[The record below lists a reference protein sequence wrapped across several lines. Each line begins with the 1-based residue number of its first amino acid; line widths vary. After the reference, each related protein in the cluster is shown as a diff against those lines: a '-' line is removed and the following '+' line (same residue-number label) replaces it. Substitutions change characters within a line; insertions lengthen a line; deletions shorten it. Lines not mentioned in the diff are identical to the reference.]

1 MLHKSILACVAL
13 LLLVTPSE
21 ARPKVSIFSG
31 KCLCVCL
38 LPSGTAVDAVY
49 GAKSSSGCL
58 LLEHKTCNAT
68 EDGLV
73 RSGTLETCESLM
85 TTVKVQG
92 RTKTPTRAP

>member
-38 LPSGTAVDAVY
+38 LPSGTARRC
-49 GAKSSSGCL
+49 CL
-58 LLEHKTCNAT
+58 W
-68 EDGLV
+68 G
-73 RSGTLETCESLM
+73 
-85 TTVKVQG
+85 
-92 RTKTPTRAP
+92 